1 MIKPPRKPK
10 LFIGSS
16 REAIH
21 YAKAVHSVL
30 HKQKVVQVIP
40 WYDGTFRGNMYT
52 MEDLERRL
60 DECDYAVFIFAA
72 DDVALIRGKHV
83 FITRDNTIFEMG
95 LFWGKLR
102 RMRVF
107 CVVPQ
112 EVEVSDGEHIKG
124 IKVDKLHVLS
134 DLNGLT
140 LLEYEYAH
148 DNEFEA
154 AVSVACGEIK
164 KNIES
169 ADEPFFIDPVDQAQ
183 RCGRIVKLLW
193 EYARIVPITE
203 DALLTQKYHALCEA
217 IRISFAAPPIGNSS
231 VTHVAL
237 YSKQGSDG
245 MKFVGGNIDK
255 DAFYSFQTDN
265 PNEEPNIVT
274 KVQRSSQWTF
284 THEQHFS
291 KVSVLC
297 YPLGNE
303 HVLSVRLTG
312 DTVLSKDH
320 LQMVVEQNAELL
332 TTIKHLV
339 GGDSK

>member
-1 MIKPPRKPK
+1 VNNPPRKPK

-16 REAIH
+16 REVIP
-21 YAKAVHSVL
+21 YAKAVHSNL
-30 HKQKVVQVIP
+30 QTQKIVQVLP
-40 WYDGTFRGNMYT
+40 WYDGTFKGNHYT

-60 DECDYAVFIFAA
+60 DECDYAVFLFAA
-72 DDVALIRGKHV
+72 DDVALIRGKPV
-83 FITRDNTIFEMG
+83 FVTRDNTIFEMG

-102 RMRVF
+102 RKRVF
-107 CVVPQ
+107 CLVPQ

-124 IKVDKLHVLS
+124 IKVDKLHLLS

-140 LLEYEYAH
+140 LLQYEYAH

-154 AVSVACGEIK
+154 AVSVACGKIHDM
-164 KNIES
+164 IAA
-169 ADEPFFIDPVDQAQ
+169 ADEPFFIDPVDKAK
-183 RCGRIVKLLW
+183 RNGRIVKLLW
-193 EYARIVPITE
+193 EYARIVPITA
-203 DALLTQKYHALCEA
+203 DASLDKKYHALCEA
-217 IRISFAAPPIGNSS
+217 IRISFAAPPFGGYS

-245 MKFVGGNIDK
+245 MKFVGGNIDQG
-255 DAFYSFQTDN
+255 AFYPFQTDK
-265 PNEEPNIVT
+265 PDEELPIVI
-274 KVQRSSQWTF
+274 KVQRSSQWSF
-284 THEQHFS
+284 THEQHVE

-312 DTVLSKDH
+312 DTVLTKDH
-320 LQMVVEQNAELL
+320 LEAVVEQNAELL